1 LPVLE
6 HPLFQQ
12 QDLSLH
18 FCQSPLPRRC
28 NQKPKPDFNHR
39 FGRSLLIASSPRAK
53 KKKLVKPPLVFGL
66 CLDEQ
71 LSHEDS
77 TAPLTGT
84 GATGTGT
91 GEHVTGGE
99 HDPVCGTFTCGET
112 HDQECPPCS
121 QEIGNIE
128 Y

>member
-1 LPVLE
+1 MKTA
-6 HPLFQQ
+6 
-12 QDLSLH
+12 D
-18 FCQSPLPRRC
+18 
-28 NQKPKPDFNHR
+28 
-39 FGRSLLIASSPRAK
+39 
-53 KKKLVKPPLVFGL
+53 
-66 CLDEQ
+66 
-71 LSHEDS
+71 SHEDATS
-77 TAPLTGT
+77 PDSTATAPLTGTGTGT

>member
-1 LPVLE
+1 MG
-6 HPLFQQ
+6 
-12 QDLSLH
+12 
-18 FCQSPLPRRC
+18 
-28 NQKPKPDFNHR
+28 K
-39 FGRSLLIASSPRAK
+39 LIIFTHNFLGAK
-53 KKKLVKPPLVFGL
+53 KKLLVKPPWFLAVRKLISKIILILV